1 MISLLK
7 PLVYKAFPFGTERTV
22 KALSKKVAVEYFQ
35 SIDPSITED
44 QVKLIPSSLYKTG
57 DPVWS
62 IESTSEAFPTN
73 TNL

>member
-7 PLVYKAFPFGTERTV
+7 PLEYKAFPFGKERTV
-22 KALSKKVAVEYFQ
+22 KALSKEVAVEYFK

-44 QVKLIPSSLYKTG
+44 QVHLILSSLYKTG
-57 DPVWS
+57 DAVFS
-62 IESTSEAFPTN
+62 IESTSEAFPTH